1 MDRIITEKVSFLIK
15 VRLVSCRQC
24 QSPLPVCT
32 VAYTP
37 PPIAQAVFDV
47 DEASGLT
54 LIEIWE
60 GLTTDDIRA
69 CTGTDFAVSLT
80 NPSSTDESWDN
91 Y

>member
-1 MDRIITEKVSFLIK
+1 MSAAGSVNLLSLYA
-15 VRLVSCRQC
+15 
-24 QSPLPVCT
+24 QSLT
-32 VAYTP
+32 LP